1 MWGDIFKDIAL
12 TVGKNLIKGKMKG
25 GESGGPAGMGF
36 DPVSFDKYDM
46 GMFKSEG
53 PGNVKQAKVNLFETY
68 RKFWT
73 SRMLDYLS
81 IARAF
86 TTTGGKQK

>member
-86 TTTGGKQK
+86 NVSGGKGK